1 MAQREKRAPTN
12 WTPATPATD
21 KYIEKETE
29 VEIFDFILHG
39 SLVFTVLVVLVA
51 VQLKFLG
58 IVITLT
64 FTRGSPIVL
73 VGKLFIAL
81 PLCCLIEDVP
91 ALVSLLDDVLYETP
105 PITTSLF
112 NFCKQE
118 VHVKLV

>member
-39 SLVFTVLVVLVA
+39 LVFTVLVVLVA

-64 FTRGSPIVL
+64 FTRGSPIVR
-73 VGKLFIAL
+73 VGKLFMAL

-112 NFCKQE
+112 NFCKQT